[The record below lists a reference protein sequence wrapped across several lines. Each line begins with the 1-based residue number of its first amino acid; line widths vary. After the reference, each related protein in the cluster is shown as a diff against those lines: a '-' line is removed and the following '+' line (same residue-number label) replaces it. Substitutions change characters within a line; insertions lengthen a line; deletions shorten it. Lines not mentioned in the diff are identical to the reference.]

1 MSIKSMKLVVS
12 FAVTGL
18 LCLFFSGCSEN
29 KRDYRYSS
37 SVGNWQSSERYI
49 ITSLAE
55 DYMVYDKI
63 TGEEHTLVTDPFA
76 DGSVRYVNV
85 CDDSAY
91 YIEYYGNDGSW
102 RINEIDLETFST
114 TNIYDRDNSESVFLG
129 LSYKQTNLN
138 SFLSNSVYLCM
149 VTDKYIFLETGLNGL
164 VRVDR
169 VSGIEK
175 NILGDMSYGN
185 FCSDGEKIYYMTN
198 EMRPKSYSILNESE
212 TILTDEILV
221 EDMVLMSRGELVMR
235 EYDGDLYLC
244 DTSDEGGTIKS
255 LGVKADCFTASSGY
269 IYFTTDEGVYRMKP
283 DEMPVLIYEG
293 DYIVIDAMNDE
304 DYLYF
309 LRQESGKYI
318 KGIIN
323 TKDMIEVFSAAGK

>member
-1 MSIKSMKLVVS
+1 MLIRSMKLVVS
-12 FAVTGL
+12 FALAGL
-18 LCLFFSGCSEN
+18 LCFFFSGCSEN
-29 KRDYRYSS
+29 KRDFRYSS
-37 SVGNWQSSERYI
+37 SIGNWQGSERYI

-63 TGEEHTLVTDPFA
+63 TGEKHALVTDPFA

-102 RINEIDLETFST
+102 RINKIDLDTFST
-114 TNIYDRDNSESVFLG
+114 TTIYDRDNSESVFLG

-138 SFLSNSVYLCM
+138 SFLNNVVIRCM
-149 VTDKYIFLETGLNGL
+149 VTNKYIFLETGLGGL

-175 NILGDMSYGN
+175 KILSDMRSGS
-185 FCSDGEKIYYMTN
+185 FCSDGENIYYMTDG
-198 EMRPKSYSILNESE
+198 MHSKSYSIMNESV
-212 TILTDEILV
+212 TTLTDDILV
-221 EDMVLMSRGELVMR
+221 EDMVLMSKGKLVLRG
-235 EYDGDLYLC
+235 YDGDLYLC
-244 DTSDEGGTIKS
+244 DASDEIETTKS
-255 LGVKADCFTASSGY
+255 LGVKSDCFTASSEY

-283 DEMPVLIYEG
+283 DEMPVLICEG
-293 DYIVIDAMNDE
+293 NYIILDAMNDE

-309 LRQESGKYI
+309 LRQEGGKYI

-323 TKDMIEVFSAAGK
+323 TKDMIEVFSVTGE